1 MHRPDTPR
9 EPVAGP
15 DSGPAPPFP
24 LRLDGEVIKGFGRGS
39 KEVPDHLV
47 PYLPD
52 HIRLTHPPLPQL
64 GIPTANLPIEGLAI
78 GGHDDLQSGVYYGWA
93 SLSSYDSAKDQSTSH
108 SLPAVDGAA
117 EGTAPSRPQQTDLV
131 PAVGKEGVFPMCM
144 SIGWNPYYKNEKRSV
159 EVHIM
164 HSFARDFYGA
174 RMKVLILGFIRPEYD
189 YTSLEGLVEDIR
201 TDIDVSLKSL
211 KREGYE
217 KLRDEGWL
225 VDF

>member
-1 MHRPDTPR
+1 MRPDGPR
-9 EPVAGP
+9 DPIAGP

-24 LRLDGEVIKGFGRGS
+24 IRLDGEVIKGFGRGS
-39 KEVPDHLV
+39 KE
-47 PYLPD
+47 
-52 HIRLTHPPLPQL
+52 L
-64 GIPTANLPIEGLAI
+64 GIPTANLPISGLAV

-93 SLSSYDSAKDQSTSH
+93 SLSSHVSAKDQSKSH
-108 SLPAVDGAA
+108 SLPGTNGAD
-117 EGTAPSRPQQTDLV
+117 TPQSHISQTESELHEEK
-131 PAVGKEGVFPMCM
+131 AGIFPMVM

-164 HSFARDFYGA
+164 HAFAKDFYGK

-189 YTSLEGLVEDIR
+189 YVSLDSLVEDIR

-211 KREGYE
+211 ERETYQKHKGE
-217 KLRDEGWL
+217 KWL